1 MLSFQKKF
9 FIAAR
14 LLDRV
19 GMSTPW
25 VVSSQQLPWSITK
38 IIKKLE
44 QNMYLPGSLEYL
56 EKVGMD
62 KYGRLNPDK
71 KDLHTE
77 SNKTAIFKEYCQYY
91 LDLE

>member
-1 MLSFQKKF
+1 MGQFLLS
-9 FIAAR
+9 
-14 LLDRV
+14 
-19 GMSTPW
+19 SW
-25 VVSSQQLPWSITK
+25 SSKQTNWSETHYK

-62 KYGRLNPDK
+62 KYGRINPDK

-77 SNKTAIFKEYCQYY
+77 TNKTAIFKEYCQYY